1 MHTKLLSPHRI
12 SRLLKR
18 LSVSITDKNLEPK
31 WLNLL
36 VNVNPLSLSLV
47 LIDSN
52 KPDMIIMN
60 MYLLLLGYE
69 MPVQYKEGVLKEH
82 LFTRESASLFDVS
95 HMGQIK

>member
-1 MHTKLLSPHRI
+1 MLIP
-12 SRLLKR
+12 
-18 LSVSITDKNLEPK
+18 
-31 WLNLL
+31 
-36 VNVNPLSLSLV
+36 SLPLV